1 MKYEDTM
8 VRVNR
13 KKACNPQRG
22 LISGLGIVAMLA
34 LAGAPLASFAAE
46 GKQEAYST
54 PEAAVDALIAA
65 NRTGSQP
72 ELLKIL
78 GPGAQKLIS
87 SGDPVADKE
96 SRDKFITAYDTAHKL
111 VGDSDDKKELVVG
124 DKEWPLPVPL
134 VRHGGKWRFD
144 TAVGEQE
151 ILDRRVGHNEL
162 NVIEVCREY
171 VAAQEEY
178 ADQYRLKNGKPEY
191 AQRILSHEGKRD
203 GLYWPISEGEKESPL
218 GPLIVTA
225 EAEGYD
231 KKAADGKHE
240 PYHGYYY
247 KILTAQSKN
256 ASGGA
261 ANYISDGHMTGGFAL
276 LAFPAKYGDSGI
288 MTFIVSQ
295 NGIIHEK
302 DLGPN
307 TAKIAPGIKLY
318 DPDGTWKLP

>member
-1 MKYEDTM
+1 M

-13 KKACNPQRG
+13 NKTCNPRWG
-22 LISGLGIVAMLA
+22 LIAGLGIVAMLA
-34 LAGAPLASFAAE
+34 LVGTPLASFAAE
-46 GKQEAYST
+46 AKQEMFST
-54 PEAAVDALIAA
+54 PEEAVDALIAA
-65 NRTGSQP
+65 SRSGNQP

-78 GPGAQKLIS
+78 GPRGGKLIS

-96 SRDKFITAYDTAHKL
+96 GRDKFLTAYDTAHKL

-151 ILDRRVGHNEL
+151 ILDRRVGRNEL

-191 AQRILSHEGKRD
+191 AQRFLSHEGKRD
-203 GLYWPISEGEKESPL
+203 GLYWPIKENEKESPF
-218 GPLIVTA
+218 GPLIATA

-231 KKAADGKHE
+231 KKAGNIKHE

-247 KILTAQSKN
+247 KILAAQSKN

-261 ANYISDGHMTGGFAL
+261 VNYISDGHMTGGFAL

-288 MTFIVSQ
+288 MTFIVNQ
-295 NGIIHEK
+295 NGIIREK
-302 DLGPN
+302 DLGAN

-318 DPDGTWKLP
+318 DPDESWRLP